1 MMLQNR
7 PGVEAMKRKLAER
20 SGESPD
26 DYAGLTLA
34 LWMMAH
40 GAAMLLIA
48 KTILPKDLK
57 AARAVFTNSVR
68 ALLPQGNE
76 VGRPWGYEGENIR
89 HCLLA

>member
-1 MMLQNR
+1 LRLCWNDAPEPAR
-7 PGVEAMKRKLAER
+7 RRGHEAKARGTIRRIA
-20 SGESPD
+20 D

-76 VGRPWGYEGENIR
+76 VGRP
-89 HCLLA
+89 